1 MGIDPEDRTARC
13 QRLSFDTILKNSSLE
28 ELNGNT
34 AVVKVQNDFA
44 REWLAARYTDKIEDA
59 LRGIVGSYCKVQ
71 YTVGDSPQPSEQ
83 GGPAVKA
90 RHRASKP
97 KQEAELKVEH
107 EAVPKHPKG
116 PLLIGRQLQKRYI
129 FEYHVRGIQRH
140 PCVFHK
146 RHAREQE
153 PFALVHLQLGGDG
166 ARPICC
172 RRRRGRMMEARPDA
186 KLGYATGGFHERAH
200 KID

>member
-1 MGIDPEDRTARC
+1 MSTADMDLADIWELTLKIV
-13 QRLSFDTILKNSSLE
+13 QPDVKRLSFDTILKNSSLE

-129 FEYHVRGIQRH
+129 FERYHV
-140 PCVFHK
+140 
-146 RHAREQE
+146 
-153 PFALVHLQLGGDG
+153 G
-166 ARPICC
+166 A
-172 RRRRGRMMEARPDA
+172 
-186 KLGYATGGFHERAH
+186 
-200 KID
+200 